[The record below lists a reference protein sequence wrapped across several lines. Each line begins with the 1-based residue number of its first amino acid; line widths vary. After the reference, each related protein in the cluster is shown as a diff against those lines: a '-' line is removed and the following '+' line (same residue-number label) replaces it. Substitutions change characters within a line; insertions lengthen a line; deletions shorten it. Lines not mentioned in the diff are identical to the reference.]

1 MRRLGVFIICFCLLV
16 SIFTLASCDETVP
29 DPGSGE
35 RSKPI
40 AAVIQDDIILINVTH
55 IVGSQITKFS
65 VEEDSL
71 DDLRLWV
78 ADLEYKH
85 HTYTKGNSPGDV
97 DGGEVYSFE
106 MIEGD
111 YPGFSYIIN
120 GKNNCY
126 LLIEGEWYSVSN
138 PSNPPVAK

>member
-16 SIFTLASCDETVP
+16 SIFTLASCDATVP

-40 AAVIQDDIILINVTH
+40 AAVIQDDISVINITH
-55 IVGSQITKFS
+55 TVGGQSTKFTL
-65 VEEDSL
+65 EGDSL
-71 DDLRLWV
+71 DDLRAWV
-78 ADLEYKH
+78 ADLQYKH
-85 HTYTKGNSPGDV
+85 QVYTKGNSPGDI

-106 MIEGD
+106 MAEDD

-120 GKNNCY
+120 GVNNCY
-126 LLIEGEWYSVSN
+126 LLIEDEWYSVSN
-138 PSNPPVAK
+138 PSNPPVAE